1 MILSEQLI
9 NVCWCQSF
17 RGRAKHRQ
25 SNSEGLILMFA
36 KVSGDF
42 YWLKQMTVLLTQR
55 LNMVAVLRN
64 LPYLLQTTES
74 ENAQKSQAR

>member
-1 MILSEQLI
+1 MIFSEQLI
-9 NVCWCQSF
+9 SVCWCQSF

-25 SNSEGLILMFA
+25 SNLEGLTLMFA

-42 YWLKQMTVLLTQR
+42 YWLKHNLLTQR

-74 ENAQKSQAR
+74 ENAHKSQAR